1 MRKTLS
7 YQEVVEKFNSI
18 KKPPRSKKYNEF
30 QRPLRRVSENWLMLQ
45 KDPHS
50 YVFKLVN
57 TEAVRYFEPECND
70 KYQVAIRGMH
80 STFDEQQM
88 CRYTGFYSGI
98 KLRTTNGTEVRV
110 PLNPNYKAQDKDF
123 SALLTFTNE
132 GLLIPEESWHADI
145 YCLRS
150 TDDDKGKRKKLKADL
165 EAYVT
170 LQQFKLPTIKESAK
184 VSGRSGRPFG
194 ESSVSHG
201 TRAKMFAFLNQ
212 DVLPLELPE
221 FALLFDQVA
230 QGCFDTLASK
240 RIYATNHKL
249 LYRSWN
255 ANPSEEADKREAQE
269 DIIANIT
276 PEEFK
281 ESLVNTLLRIAGLEK
296 GSSSVA
302 LPQFA
307 NTLPRSYYITAKGKS

>member
-30 QRPLRRVSENWLMLQ
+30 QRPLRRVTENWLMLQ

-57 TEAVRYFEPECND
+57 SEAVRYLNPETPD

-88 CRYTGFYSGI
+88 YRYTGFYSGI
-98 KLRTTNGTEVRV
+98 KLSTTHGTEVKV

-150 TDDDKGKRKKLKADL
+150 TDADKEKRKKLKVDL

-170 LQQFKLPTIKESAK
+170 LQQFKLQTLKESAK
-184 VSGRSGRPFG
+184 VSNRTGRPFG
-194 ESSVSHG
+194 ESSVSPVSYTH
-201 TRAKMFAFLNQ
+201 L
-212 DVLPLELPE
+212 
-221 FALLFDQVA
+221 
-230 QGCFDTLASK
+230 
-240 RIYATNHKL
+240 
-249 LYRSWN
+249 
-255 ANPSEEADKREAQE
+255 
-269 DIIANIT
+269 
-276 PEEFK
+276 
-281 ESLVNTLLRIAGLEK
+281 
-296 GSSSVA
+296 
-302 LPQFA
+302 
-307 NTLPRSYYITAKGKS
+307 TLPTTSRV

>member
-7 YQEVVEKFNSI
+7 YQDVVEKFNSI

-57 TEAVRYFEPECND
+57 TEAVRYLEPESPD

-80 STFDEQQM
+80 STYDEQQM
-88 CRYTGFYSGI
+88 YRYTGFYSGI
-98 KLRTTNGTEVRV
+98 KLRTTNGTEVKV

-150 TDDDKGKRKKLKADL
+150 TDADKEKRKKLKVDL

-170 LQQFKLPTIKESAK
+170 LQQFKLQTLKESAK
-184 VSGRSGRPFG
+184 VSNRTGRPFG
-194 ESSVSHG
+194 ESSIPHG
-201 TRAKMFAFLNQ
+201 ARAKMFALLNQ

-221 FALLFDQVA
+221 FAMLFDQVA

-240 RIYATNHKL
+240 RIYATNHRL

-255 ANPSEEADKREAQE
+255 PNPSEEADKREAQE
-269 DIIANIT
+269 DIIADIT

>member
-7 YQEVVEKFNSI
+7 YQDVVEKFNSI

-30 QRPLRRVSENWLMLQ
+30 QRPLRRVTENWLMLQ

-57 TEAVRYFEPECND
+57 TEAVRYLEPESPD
-70 KYQVAIRGMH
+70 KYQVAVRGMH
-80 STFDEQQM
+80 STFDAQQM
-88 CRYTGFYSGI
+88 YRYTGFYSGI
-98 KLRTTNGTEVRV
+98 KLSTTHGTEVKV

-150 TDDDKGKRKKLKADL
+150 TDADKEKRKKLKVDL

-170 LQQFKLPTIKESAK
+170 LQQFKLQTLKESAK
-184 VSGRSGRPFG
+184 VSNRTGRPFG

-212 DVLPLELPE
+212 DVLPLESHE
-221 FALLFDQVA
+221 FAMLFDQVA

-240 RIYATNHKL
+240 RIYTTNHRL

-255 ANPSEEADKREAQE
+255 SDPSDEADKREAQE
-269 DIIANIT
+269 DIIAGIT

-307 NTLPRSYYITAKGKS
+307 NTLPRSYYINAKGKS